1 MILSCSLM
9 QGMDVNPVNGVLQ
22 QIFILYLN
30 VSWSEVCLELCV
42 AVVIWPPPLQPLPKH
57 YTVD

>member
-1 MILSCSLM
+1 M